1 MSFSLKRAD
10 VGGSLLSAGSLD
22 SIPAKR
28 VRLLRL
34 TAESGTASE
43 LRAIALT
50 EDWFPLPMSWLG
62 VAQK

>member
-22 SIPAKR
+22 IIAAKR

-34 TAESGTASE
+34 TAESGAASE

-50 EDWFPLPMSWLG
+50 EDWFPRPMSWLG